1 MNDVRS
7 QLTAPAPLASA
18 QWLADH
24 LGSDGLVV
32 LDATVLDVASPAG
45 GRTWL
50 SGYDQYLVEGH
61 IPGALFAEV
70 LEEFSDPAG
79 RFAFTRPAAEQFGA
93 AVAALGI
100 GADSTVVVYD
110 TSIGQWASRLWW
122 LFRSFGFQNISVLD
136 GGITSWKA
144 VDRPL
149 EFGHVQAEPVA
160 ADAAFEPEALAG
172 FWADKADVEAV
183 LSGDRDATLVC
194 SLPPSDFSGETGA
207 RPRRG
212 HIPGSV
218 NVPSGRL
225 VQREDRTLLRGDGLA
240 ERLAPATASEKP
252 VILYCGA
259 GIAATLG
266 ALALTL
272 AGRADVAVYDGSLGE
287 WSADAEAPLST
298 TATTTP
304 AH

>member
-1 MNDVRS
+1 MSNDNSTR
-7 QLTAPAPLASA
+7 LLAPSTPLAST

-24 LGSDGLVV
+24 LGTDGLVV

-70 LEEFSDPAG
+70 LEEFSDPSG
-79 RFAFTRPAAEQFGA
+79 RFAFTRPSAEQFSS
-93 AVAALGI
+93 AVAGLGI
-100 GADSTVVVYD
+100 GTASRVVVYD

-122 LFRSFGFQNISVLD
+122 LFRSFGFENVSVLD
-136 GGITSWKA
+136 GGLTNWRA
-144 VDRPL
+144 GERPL
-149 EFGHVQAEPVA
+149 EFGHVA
-160 ADAAFEPEALAG
+160 AGSVTPDAAFQATAIPG

-183 LSGDRDATLVC
+183 LAGERAATLVC
-194 SLPPSDFSGETGA
+194 SLPPSDFAGETGA
-207 RPRRG
+207 RSRLG

-225 VQREDRTLLRGDGLA
+225 VQREDRTLLRGDALA
-240 ERLAPATASEKP
+240 ERLAPATASEDP

-272 AGRADVAVYDGSLGE
+272 EGRTAVAVYDGSLGE
-287 WSADAEAPLST
+287 WSADADAPLV
-298 TATTTP
+298 TA
-304 AH
+304 AAG

>member
-1 MNDVRS
+1 MS
-7 QLTAPAPLASA
+7 APAAANLTSA

-24 LGSDGLVV
+24 LGAEDLVV

-45 GRTWL
+45 GRAWL
-50 SGYDQYLVEGH
+50 SGYDQYLVDGH

-70 LEEFSDPAG
+70 LEEFSDQAG
-79 RFAFTRPAAEQFGA
+79 RFAFTRPGAEQFAA

-100 GADSTVVVYD
+100 GVDSTVVVYD

-122 LFRSFGFQNISVLD
+122 LFRSFGFEKVSVLD
-136 GGITSWKA
+136 GGLTNWRA
-144 VDRPL
+144 GDRPL
-149 EFGHVQAEPVA
+149 EFGHVPAGSVA
-160 ADAAFEPEALAG
+160 PDAAFEATVLPG

-183 LSGDRDATLVC
+183 VAGHHDATLVC
-194 SLPPSDFSGETGA
+194 SLPPSDFAGQTGT

-225 VQREDRTLLRGDGLA
+225 VQRDDRTLVRAEALT
-240 ERLAPATASEKP
+240 ERLAPATESGTP

-259 GIAATLG
+259 GIAAALG

-272 AGRADVAVYDGSLGE
+272 DGRTDVAVYDGSLGE
-287 WSADAEAPLST
+287 WSADSEAPLVT
-298 TATTTP
+298 TSAT
-304 AH
+304 A